1 MKATMDN
8 YLQNSLFLTK
18 KEKDILY
25 VYVTA
30 CHHKLNAIFSIE
42 MDYILHLSQLSF
54 KITGIS
60 ANEVPANTLLF
71 CDKGKEADIS
81 FTYNF
86 HFRDTLPTADA
97 SWMATYQR
105 PGIMVWTKGKLEC
118 RLLRVSGPGDTYAF
132 YEETSPTHANIYFL
146 NTWRDQL
153 NIDTIFNSC
162 LALERRMST
171 IESYILH
178 CSYIVHDDHA
188 ILFSGPSGVGK
199 STHAELW
206 QQYVDDTRI
215 INGDRCL
222 ITHHADDTYMAN
234 GWPVC
239 GSSGICH
246 DESHPLSAIVFIE
259 QTPDNQVI
267 EETTAQH
274 FRRLYAQ
281 LTINRWNQEATNK
294 AINWMQALISK
305 VNLVTYGCNMLP
317 NAPFPLLEHLSNLK
331 P

>member
-1 MKATMDN
+1 MQRKEED
-8 YLQNSLFLTK
+8 FLY
-18 KEKDILY
+18 I
-25 VYVTA
+25 YVTA
-30 CHHKLNAIFSIE
+30 YHHKLYATRFIQ
-42 MDYILHLSQLSF
+42 MDIILHLSHLSF
-54 KITGIS
+54 RITGIS

-97 SWMATYQR
+97 SWTASYQR
-105 PGIMVWTKGKLEC
+105 PSIMIWTKGMLES

-178 CSYIVHDDHA
+178 CSYIVHDNHA
-188 ILFSGPSGVGK
+188 ILFSGPSGIGK
-199 STHAELW
+199 STHAQLW
-206 QQYVDDTRI
+206 QQYVDNTRI

-222 ITHHADDTYMAN
+222 ITHHSDGTYMAN

-246 DESHPLSAIVFIE
+246 DESNPLSAIVFIE

-267 EETTAQH
+267 EETTAHH

-281 LTINRWNQEATNK
+281 LTINRWNQEATN
-294 AINWMQALISK
+294 NIS
-305 VNLVTYGCNMLP
+305 
-317 NAPFPLLEHLSNLK
+317 LK
-331 P
+331 NS